1 MARPAASEEARI
13 VRLRAALERAKSQ
26 GLVTA
31 SLKFA
36 DMVQLVGV
44 NKQTLRDWCAEAEIA
59 ESGAFV
65 GHGRGVDY
73 QINPIALLWVLIR
86 FFERKRDQK
95 MRENLRMREAVAG
108 DSLDSAP
115 AEMSLRDAREAL
127 SLRLQLIE
135 AEKQAG
141 NLVDRAEAEATYTK
155 LTLGIREAILSA
167 PQKQDPTNEW
177 PPEVREIVDN
187 VLADLMV
194 HLRQAGQEA
203 VSSDGLDT
211 AGAAGTGEGTAEPVR
226 APRRNGAQRAGTAA
240 TA

>member
-13 VRLRAALERAKSQ
+13 VRLRAALDRAKSQ

-44 NKQTLRDWCAEAEIA
+44 NKQTLRDWCAEAEVT

-73 QINPIALLWVLIR
+73 QINAIALLWVLIR

-95 MRENLRMREAVAG
+95 IRENLKMREAVAG
-108 DSLDSAP
+108 DSLDNAP
-115 AEMSLRDAREAL
+115 AEMTLRDAREAL
-127 SLRLQLIE
+127 SLRLQIME

-141 NLVDRAEAEATYTK
+141 ELVSRAEVDATFNS
-155 LTLGIREAILSA
+155 LTVAIREALLSA
-167 PQKQDPTNEW
+167 PQKLDPTNQW
-177 PPEVREIVDN
+177 APEFREKFDN

-194 HLRQAGQEA
+194 LLRQAGQEA
-203 VSSDGLDT
+203 LSSDGLD
-211 AGAAGTGEGTAEPVR
+211 AASPAGTGEGPAKPVR
-226 APRRNGAQRAGTAA
+226 AAKRDGSKRAGTAA